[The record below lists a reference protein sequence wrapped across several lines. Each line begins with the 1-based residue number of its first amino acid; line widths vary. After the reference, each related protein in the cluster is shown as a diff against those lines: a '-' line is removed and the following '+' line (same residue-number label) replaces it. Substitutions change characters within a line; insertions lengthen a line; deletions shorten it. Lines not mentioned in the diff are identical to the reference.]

1 MGASVAFQSAVV
13 RGTCQ
18 IIEDPEDKCKILNLL
33 MDKYQPEGRYKKI
46 TPKDPL
52 YEKILQAT
60 AVYSLFPVEMT
71 GKFKMAQNKNEAD
84 RRKII
89 AKLKERGS
97 PADRQIVEEIQKT
110 LMKK

>member
-1 MGASVAFQSAVV
+1 MRSSRPLCGEHARSSRIRRISAKSLIYSWINTNP
-13 RGTCQ
+13 R
-18 IIEDPEDKCKILNLL
+18 
-33 MDKYQPEGRYKKI
+33 EG
-46 TPKDPL
+46 PL